1 MTGPGLSF
9 LQLQVQE
16 KKEVSGKEQWAEL
29 EAEEE
34 EADVIE
40 ESGSEESESEED

>member
-1 MTGPGLSF
+1 M
-9 LQLQVQE
+9 
-16 KKEVSGKEQWAEL
+16 SGKEQWAEL

-40 ESGSEESESEED
+40 ESGSEEFSESEED